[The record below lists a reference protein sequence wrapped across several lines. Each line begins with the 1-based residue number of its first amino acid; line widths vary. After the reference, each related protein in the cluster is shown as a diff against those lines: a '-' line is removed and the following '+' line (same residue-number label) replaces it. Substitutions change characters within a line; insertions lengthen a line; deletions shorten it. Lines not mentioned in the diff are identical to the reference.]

1 MTDPRSLWHATAP
14 AIPVDADPPRTADVA
29 IAGGGLA
36 GLAIGLALAESG
48 RRVVVLES
56 ERLGARTTGG
66 TTGKLTLLQGTVYS
80 DLRSHAGDEVV
91 HAYRLGN
98 EAGRDWLRARLA
110 DSPGTITRRDA
121 VTYAT
126 TPEGERSLEQEA
138 EAMEAAGVQ
147 AEPLAGEV
155 GLPFQVRSALRLPDQ
170 DQLHP
175 LLSLAALARRLRRA
189 GGVVV
194 ERCRVRDADT
204 AGDGVRVVT
213 DRGDVV
219 ADRLVLATGSP
230 ILDRGR
236 MSSRLSVMREFAA
249 AYRLPPRLKPPRA
262 MYLSVDPVSRS
273 LRSARGVEGEPVLV
287 AAGDSFV
294 PGREDDTR
302 TRLAALDQWVRSA
315 YPGAERITWWAAQ
328 DYRTTSAI
336 PHVDAMPGT
345 GGRIF
350 AVTGFA
356 KWGMT
361 NSAAAALA
369 LAGELDGEAPEW
381 SRRLREHRVSVRDVA
396 SAAGLN
402 AAVAGRMAAGWAAPG
417 SGGHEPEARV
427 ARRGTEVV
435 AESVVRGRACAVSAV
450 CTHLGGIVRWN
461 AAERTWDC
469 PLHGSRFTPD
479 GRVIDGPAVDDLPA
493 VSPA

>member
-1 MTDPRSLWHATAP
+1 MADPRSLWHATAP
-14 AIPVDADPPRTADVA
+14 AIPVDADPPRAVDVA

-36 GLAIGLALAESG
+36 GLAIGLAL
-48 RRVVVLES
+48 
-56 ERLGARTTGG
+56 
-66 TTGKLTLLQGTVYS
+66 
-80 DLRSHAGDEVV
+80 
-91 HAYRLGN
+91 
-98 EAGRDWLRARLA
+98 
-110 DSPGTITRRDA
+110 
-121 VTYAT
+121 
-126 TPEGERSLEQEA
+126 A

-249 AYRLPPRLKPPRA
+249 AYRLAPRLKPPRA

-273 LRSARGVEGEPVLV
+273 LRSARGLEGEPVLV

-336 PHVDAMPGT
+336 PHVAAMPGT
-345 GGRIF
+345 DGRIF
-350 AVTGFA
+350 AVTGLA

-361 NSAAAALA
+361 NSAAAAA